1 VSKQRV
7 GLGSGRALCSL
18 SISVE
23 ICGVK
28 PAFEVRRVLFWRS
41 LPSHTHTDTGQRDVR
56 RKDKKL
62 PQEFLLF
69 GRRFGCC
76 ASADAG
82 AAGFFSLSVN
92 FSYFHPPARRKVIVL
107 EIGAGSRRNNLFRLR
122 SLTKRWNF
130 AALFG
135 VLRLLVFGGKKHLTL
150 VTRRLTVWN
159 CEFLGFCK
167 RAHRVLSALRGPR
180 GQKIATSF
188 SSPPD

>member
-1 VSKQRV
+1 LEVP
-7 GLGSGRALCSL
+7 
-18 SISVE
+18 SIT
-23 ICGVK
+23 
-28 PAFEVRRVLFWRS
+28 
-41 LPSHTHTDTGQRDVR
+41 HTHTHRAARRQTQRQKVAAR
-56 RKDKKL
+56 ISIIRL
-62 PQEFLLF
+62 PFWML
-69 GRRFGCC
+69 CVC
-76 ASADAG
+76 SAAG

-135 VLRLLVFGGKKHLTL
+135 VLRLLLLLVFGGKKHLTL

-167 RAHRVLSALRGPR
+167 RAHRALCALWPSGAKNCHILFFSAGLN
-180 GQKIATSF
+180 I
-188 SSPPD
+188 